1 MISLSGK
8 QNHPTGASE
17 GSERMTQQEALQ
29 TVKGMKIKGNS
40 IAINDRFVVV
50 RIGRNVWRLGEMAGD
65 WLRSGTAEEIVE
77 RAYR

>member
-1 MISLSGK
+1 
-8 QNHPTGASE
+8 
-17 GSERMTQQEALQ
+17 MTQQEALQ
-29 TVKGMKIKGNS
+29 TVKGMKIKGDS

-77 RAYR
+77 RVYR